1 MSTSNNPASRL
12 RFFGAAVLFATFAV
26 GALSGTAVS
35 EMNERRTAT
44 VAPATNDAC
53 KDENSGRHK
62 SMLDD
67 LGLTPEQQERV
78 DAILA
83 DRKRQLDLFWNENKP
98 RMEQIVDSTRAE
110 IRAVLTPEQRAELD
124 RRRAE
129 RRAQREAKA
138 RADSAAARP

>member
-1 MSTSNNPASRL
+1 MSPSTNPASRL
-12 RFFGAAVLFATFAV
+12 RFFGAAVLLATFAV

-35 EMNERRTAT
+35 EMKERRTAA
-44 VAPATNDAC
+44 VAPAANEAC

-67 LGLTPEQQERV
+67 LGLTAEQQERV

-83 DRKRQLDLFWNENKP
+83 DRKRQLDLFWNENRP

-110 IRAVLTPEQRAELD
+110 IRAVLTSEQRAELD

-129 RRAQREAKA
+129 RRARREAKE